1 MMPMQKLPHT
11 PEVFTAAFAEAK
23 RLHQAG
29 EFKRARVLYQDLVDR
44 HPNET
49 GPRLMIAEL
58 DMRDGKLATARAE
71 LEILSKRHPESKEI
85 RTALAGV
92 TEELGDMAGAIPHY
106 RRDAE
111 ELPNDPIPLSRLAT
125 VLRLA
130 GHMDEAKQCFRR
142 LLDGWPDTS
151 GGYVGLVAVDP
162 LALTDDDVANLEKLL
177 DSPKMVLQERVQILF
192 ALGTIR
198 DRRKQYDAAFEA
210 YAEANRLRRENL
222 SLAFTD
228 AAAER
233 VLPKEKVAAAT
244 LADAERQLVHFVT
257 EMRTMF
263 SAQYLT
269 HFGGGGVANAA
280 PIFIVGMP
288 RSGST
293 LLEQIL
299 SSHPDVS
306 GFGETAAMSDAF
318 RSQMPTSRGQITEA
332 FKQTFYRRVGET
344 YLRLLAERGWDG
356 RRRSIDKMLGNYVN
370 IGMIHLAFPNAVIL
384 NSMRDPVDTC
394 FSCFSH
400 LFRDRNEL
408 TYDLAAVGK
417 QYTLYRSMIAHWDE
431 VLPGRVHHIQ
441 HEELLADPD
450 TQIRR
455 LVALCGLEWNDACL
469 RFYES
474 DRPVRTASASQV
486 RQPLFKSSMA
496 RWRRYEK
503 HLGPLLAALG
513 PYAPEGWR
521 ERLEGGAL
529 DRVS

>member
-1 MMPMQKLPHT
+1 MMAMQKLPHT

-29 EFKRARVLYQDLVDR
+29 EFKRARLLYQDLVDR

-49 GPRLMIAEL
+49 GPRLMIADL
-58 DMRDGKLATARAE
+58 NMREGNLATARAE
-71 LEILSKRHPESKEI
+71 LEILAKRHPNEKGI
-85 RTALAGV
+85 RMALAGV

-106 RRDAE
+106 RRDLE
-111 ELPNDPIPLSRLAT
+111 ESPNDPIALSRLAT

-130 GHMDEAKQCFRR
+130 GHMAEAKQCFRR
-142 LLDGWPDTS
+142 LLDGWPEQS
-151 GGYVGLVAVDP
+151 GGYVGLIAVDP
-162 LALTDDDVANLEKLL
+162 LALTDDDVANMEKLL
-177 DSPKMVLQERVQILF
+177 NSPKMVVQERVQLLF
-192 ALGTIR
+192 SLGMVR

-210 YAEANRLRRENL
+210 YDEANRLRRENL
-222 SLAFTD
+222 SLAFMD
-228 AAAER
+228 AAAQR

-244 LADAERQLVHFVT
+244 VADAERQLVQFVS
-257 EMRTMF
+257 EMRDMF
-263 SAQYLT
+263 NATYLQ
-269 HFGGGGVANAA
+269 HFSGGGVPNAA

-306 GFGETAAMSDAF
+306 GLGETAAMSDAF
-318 RSQMPTSRGQITEA
+318 RSQMPSSKAQITEA
-332 FKQTFYRRVGET
+332 FKQTFYRRVGEA
-344 YLRLLAERGWDG
+344 YLRLLKEKGWDG
-356 RRRSIDKMLGNYVN
+356 RHRSIDKMLGNYIN

-400 LFRDRNEL
+400 LFKDRNEL

-417 QYTLYRSMIAHWDE
+417 QYRLYRGMIDHWDQ

-441 HEELLADPD
+441 HEEILADPD

-455 LVALCGLEWNDACL
+455 IVALCGLEWNDACL

-496 RWRRYEK
+496 RWKRYEK

-513 PYAPEGWR
+513 PYAPDGWR
-521 ERLEGGAL
+521 ERLEGGTL